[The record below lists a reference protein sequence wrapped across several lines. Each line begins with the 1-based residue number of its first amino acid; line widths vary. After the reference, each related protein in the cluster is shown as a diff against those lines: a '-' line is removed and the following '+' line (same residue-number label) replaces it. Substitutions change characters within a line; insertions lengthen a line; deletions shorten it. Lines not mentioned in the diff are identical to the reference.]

1 MQWCSKNRGWS
12 RSHRSSVVRLSSTKP
27 NNRITRYPG
36 SDQMALCF
44 SRDVDIAAEAGYRPA
59 APTDNFFY
67 HNPST

>member
-1 MQWCSKNRGWS
+1 MQWCSKIVAGAAPTG
-12 RSHRSSVVRLSSTKP
+12 HLLVRLSSAKP

-36 SDQMALCF
+36 SDQMALRF

-59 APTDNFFY
+59 APTDNFLY